1 MLCDTSKDEGTVQK
15 QTLIFLQG
23 SMWVLDVRFMFIQQT
38 HVNMSYGSKMIKFG
52 TKRKKIF
59 KTAEIHKLKLCLN
72 LSFSLRG
79 KQVCTHSC
87 ISVHIIPEHTGP
99 QTCTYIQAGLHMDW
113 KAFKQCVHIYITYAY
128 MLINT
133 QTYIHAYTKRC
144 EY

>member
-1 MLCDTSKDEGTVQK
+1 
-15 QTLIFLQG
+15 
-23 SMWVLDVRFMFIQQT
+23 MFIQQT

-72 LSFSLRG
+72 LSFFLRG

-87 ISVHIIPEHTGP
+87 ISVHIIAEHTGP
-99 QTCTYIQAGLHMDW
+99 QTWTCTHVRTYMLDYTWIGKHSN
-113 KAFKQCVHIYITYAY
+113 KCVHIHITYAY

-133 QTYIHAYTKRC
+133 QTYTHAYTKRC